1 MSLNMSLK
9 TNQLVAILAATA
21 ALSVAACKQDGKNLE
36 DKIDKLNEKVDK
48 LLKSGVGGGGGAGAG
63 GQQRAPRPEPDRA
76 KTYAVPVEGEAIDG
90 PPTALVTIVKGYE
103 YACPFCEKVRPT
115 MDELKKKYGDK
126 IRYVYKQF
134 VVHPAVATAPSLAV
148 CAANKQ
154 GKFLQ
159 MDNAVWEKV
168 YKTRNFDKDAT
179 AEAGG
184 QPQKCWDAPAGCPAL
199 VAVATELQL
208 NVEKFKADMKGECQ
222 AVLQKGMGDLQ
233 RLGVGATPAFFVNGR
248 FLSGAQPIENF
259 TALIDE
265 ELKKAEDAVSKGT
278 PAAEYYKQAVLDKGL
293 KALEAK

>member
-1 MSLNMSLK
+1 MSLK
-9 TNQLVAILAATA
+9 MSLQTNQLIAILAATA
-21 ALSVAACKQDGKNLE
+21 ALSVGACTQDGKNLE

-48 LLKSGVGGGGGAGAG
+48 LLKSGGGGGGAVGG
-63 GQQRAPRPEPDRA
+63 GQARAPRPEPDRA
-76 KTYAVPVEGEAIDG
+76 KTYAVPVDGEAIDG

-154 GKFLQ
+154 GKFVQ

-168 YKTRNFDKDAT
+168 YKTRNFDKDAP

-184 QPQKCWDAPAGCPAL
+184 QPQKCWDTAAGCPAL

-222 AVLQKGMGDLQ
+222 ASLQKGMGDLQ
-233 RLGVGATPAFFVNGR
+233 RLGVSATPAFFVNGR

-265 ELKKAEDAVSKGT
+265 ELKKAEDVVSKGT
-278 PAAEYYKQAVLDKGL
+278 PAAEYYKQVVLDKGL
-293 KALEAK
+293 KALETK